1 MVWQSWPPSHLLTT
15 PTRVHETLGHL
26 NAWCAVIGRE
36 VDYKNEFRYF
46 LSHWLFVSVSSFLV
60 VLQADYLQPK
70 LLGILAFFNMQLLS
84 SSAGEK
90 DRKKL
95 VSV

>member
-1 MVWQSWPPSHLLTT
+1 M
-15 PTRVHETLGHL
+15 
-26 NAWCAVIGRE
+26 
-36 VDYKNEFRYF
+36 
-46 LSHWLFVSVSSFLV
+46 SVSFFLV

-95 VSV
+95 VSA

>member
-1 MVWQSWPPSHLLTT
+1 M
-15 PTRVHETLGHL
+15 
-26 NAWCAVIGRE
+26 
-36 VDYKNEFRYF
+36 
-46 LSHWLFVSVSSFLV
+46 SVSFFLV

>member
-1 MVWQSWPPSHLLTT
+1 M
-15 PTRVHETLGHL
+15 
-26 NAWCAVIGRE
+26 N
-36 VDYKNEFRYF
+36 F
-46 LSHWLFVSVSSFLV
+46 LSHWLFVSVSVFLV

>member
-1 MVWQSWPPSHLLTT
+1 MKLFKIYQISNLCSSLRVWSDVLMLEKKMKCFSLTS
-15 PTRVHETLGHL
+15 
-26 NAWCAVIGRE
+26 I
-36 VDYKNEFRYF
+36 
-46 LSHWLFVSVSSFLV
+46 

-90 DRKKL
+90 EKKKM
-95 VSV
+95 VSAHLC